1 MLSLGP
7 NGGRFPFPKAGEEG
21 GQREMAEEEE
31 EEEQHCTSVAG
42 GDGGIGSHG
51 HLLGQLQLPA
61 RLSIADAGAGSEEAQ

>member
-21 GQREMAEEEE
+21 GQREMAKEEEK
-31 EEEQHCTSVAG
+31 EQHCTSVAG
-42 GDGGIGSHG
+42 GDGGIGSHS

-61 RLSIADAGAGSEEAQ
+61 RLSIAGAG

>member
-7 NGGRFPFPKAGEEG
+7 NSGRFPFPKAGEEG
-21 GQREMAEEEE
+21 GQREMAEE

-51 HLLGQLQLPA
+51 HLLTQLQLPA
-61 RLSIADAGAGSEEAQ
+61 RLSIAGPGSEEAQ